1 MNGVANE
8 AGKALPIPE
17 NEQQNIRQKVKD
29 EFLPGIVRPIATGWM
44 PEAARK
50 YDPLGHATGLPGL
63 TSAVTGLGQGAGL
76 IDDDSSAL
84 ANAHRKALVDNAVP
98 YARTQLHNVTT
109 YGPPL
114 PLGKYRRF
122 AGKVVD
128 TARSVTP
135 IGALMTG
142 AMYAARKDQEPD
154 IAGDVA
160 RNLAADP
167 EGAVKSVADR
177 SPLAKSY
184 ARIGQTIAEQPTL
197 QGKPPERG
205 ALFNRA
211 FYPEDFANANR
222 LAVPAAKALKAY
234 NELPDGKV
242 VAPDV
247 AHTLHPAIG
256 VLGSGL
262 MKQNAAPGAPLKMA
276 EVLDSSAMYHGSS
289 REGLRSL
296 KPHPGHPLGGEEV
309 VFGTPDRGLAV
320 SNIPKW
326 TDDDFEQGRIND
338 EPWEMREKYPGAF
351 QKLFGKARGTLYT
364 LPSEGFRSDPRL
376 MRSEFVNSRPV
387 KPIGREKIR
396 DVLKELRL
404 AGWKLNK
411 PDGQPLDAKTAGLLD
426 DVQLQPHQSR
436 LADEASRAPLRKLLV
451 HALGS
456 GKTLTSIAAS
466 EAGGDPYTA
475 VVPAALRENFK
486 GEQRK
491 FTDGQL
497 PSSVMSYSGL
507 GSNKPVANPQSL
519 VFDEAHRLRNPE
531 SMQSQRAQELANHA
545 RQVLLLSGTPVVNR
559 PGDLAVPTNMLT
571 GSHFTPESFEDKFVG
586 EKKVSPG
593 LLRRLMG
600 VKPGTE
606 PVVKNPEEF
615 KALLKGHV
623 DWYEP
628 DKSVVPVNRED
639 VAVDMGVEQSRL
651 YRAMW
656 EQLPWYIRWKLK
668 NDFPMSRQELAR
680 ARGFLVG
687 PRQVS
692 LSTLPYM
699 KTQDPHKAF
708 QQSTKLRKAFELLG
722 DKLKDERTKAL
733 VFSNFVGAGLTPYA
747 AALQKANVPH
757 AVFHGGLSD
766 QQRKQLVEDYNT
778 GKTRVALLGP
788 SGTEGL
794 SFKGTQLI
802 QLLDPYW
809 NPIRGRQAVGR
820 GLRFDSHGG
829 LPEDLQNVHVQRF
842 LSRLPLGF
850 KDRLLSRVGLD
861 RSREQLGADD
871 HLAAMEAR
879 KGRLNQKFV
888 NALKDVGTRGTES

>member
-1 MNGVANE
+1 MADTLLNLLAVAHPVPVGVKE
-8 AGKALPIPE
+8 
-17 NEQQNIRQKVKD
+17 
-29 EFLPGIVRPIATGWM
+29 
-44 PEAARK
+44 
-50 YDPLGHATGLPGL
+50 
-63 TSAVTGLGQGAGL
+63 SAVLC
-76 IDDDSSAL
+76 
-84 ANAHRKALVDNAVP
+84 
-98 YARTQLHNVTT
+98 
-109 YGPPL
+109 
-114 PLGKYRRF
+114 
-122 AGKVVD
+122 
-128 TARSVTP
+128 
-135 IGALMTG
+135 
-142 AMYAARKDQEPD
+142 
-154 IAGDVA
+154 
-160 RNLAADP
+160 
-167 EGAVKSVADR
+167 
-177 SPLAKSY
+177 
-184 ARIGQTIAEQPTL
+184 
-197 QGKPPERG
+197 
-205 ALFNRA
+205 
-211 FYPEDFANANR
+211 
-222 LAVPAAKALKAY
+222 
-234 NELPDGKV
+234 
-242 VAPDV
+242 
-247 AHTLHPAIG
+247 
-256 VLGSGL
+256 
-262 MKQNAAPGAPLKMA
+262 PGAPLKM
-276 EVLDSSAMYHGSS
+276 
-289 REGLRSL
+289 
-296 KPHPGHPLGGEEV
+296 
-309 VFGTPDRGLAV
+309 
-320 SNIPKW
+320 
-326 TDDDFEQGRIND
+326 
-338 EPWEMREKYPGAF
+338 
-351 QKLFGKARGTLYT
+351 
-364 LPSEGFRSDPRL
+364 
-376 MRSEFVNSRPV
+376 
-387 KPIGREKIR
+387 
-396 DVLKELRL
+396 
-404 AGWKLNK
+404 
-411 PDGQPLDAKTAGLLD
+411 AGLLD
-426 DVQLQPHQSR
+426 DVQLQPHQAR